1 MKYMSEVWHDEKEK
15 ISEIVKFAKAKL
27 THEKLC

>member
-1 MKYMSEVWHDEKEK
+1 MKYMSKVWHDEKEK
-15 ISEIVKFAKAKL
+15 TSKTIKFAKAKL